1 MLLDCIKPKIN
12 RKRKNSVNIYG
23 QPSKTS
29 FFSAYSRARRSFF
42 SSSKTQISNQNSPAA
57 QKSNP
62 QLAQNPLACLSP
74 DARSMIDL
82 CEPSSMQDRIK
93 YRVVLQK
100 CHGNG
105 RKWLKIAKNVKIYLF
120 RPKTT

>member
-1 MLLDCIKPKIN
+1 MANPQKQASSAHTQEHEEVSFLLQKH
-12 RKRKNSVNIYG
+12 
-23 QPSKTS
+23 
-29 FFSAYSRARRSFF
+29 
-42 SSSKTQISNQNSPAA
+42 ISDQNSPAA

-62 QLAQNPLACLSP
+62 QLAQNPLACLST